1 MWGVRGLGFGFTN
14 PVETGGVWDECLCLG
29 CGGVGGLGGVVMV
42 CVGGVMYVC
51 VVSLDYL
58 CRWQVHLSVFC
69 SRRIP
74 AHLRC
79 TQSSHLLHL
88 IDICFLTRICLWDIS
103 QIQTCTWVVGP
114 GLVLAST
121 AFMISSVSHPAGPHD
136 QLTQNI
142 LVVTH

>member
-1 MWGVRGLGFGFTN
+1 MEGVKCVGVWLGAGCEVWGVRGLGFGFTN

-79 TQSSHLLHL
+79 TQLLLLSTHSH
-88 IDICFLTRICLWDIS
+88 
-103 QIQTCTWVVGP
+103 GP
-114 GLVLAST
+114 C
-121 AFMISSVSHPAGPHD
+121 
-136 QLTQNI
+136 
-142 LVVTH
+142 